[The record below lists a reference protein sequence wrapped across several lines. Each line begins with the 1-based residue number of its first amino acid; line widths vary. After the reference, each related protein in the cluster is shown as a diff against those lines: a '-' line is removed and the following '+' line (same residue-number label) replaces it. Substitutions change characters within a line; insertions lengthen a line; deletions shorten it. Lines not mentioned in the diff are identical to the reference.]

1 MNVEINLETTFD
13 QVLQWI
19 KTHEKG
25 KSVDPGNLKLV
36 YNSLMDKVEAKVKE
50 NEREQQR
57 KVSIFTIRE
66 QGEGQSGPTSS
77 SGGPKSSK
85 DLSFLKI

>member
-1 MNVEINLETTFD
+1 LNVEITIETTYD
-13 QVLQWI
+13 QVLQAI
-19 KTHEKG
+19 KGHEKG

-57 KVSIFTIRE
+57 KVTERLGF
-66 QGEGQSGPTSS
+66 
-77 SGGPKSSK
+77 
-85 DLSFLKI
+85 